1 MHQGFTESEGSI
13 RDARICVC
21 ERDAPEREEL
31 ERFVHDAFA
40 ARHGAHVHSFMPTL
54 LAMRN
59 ESGVLASVA
68 GYRCAD
74 HEPLFLERYLSAPI
88 ECTLTSAAGQRV
100 ERHQIVEVGNL
111 AGSNCR
117 AAMRLILELPR
128 LLLERGQL
136 WIVFTAT
143 DTVRALL
150 EASGAPMLQL
160 ATAEA
165 RCVAGTN
172 DDWGSYYETDPRV
185 MAGFLPHGRLLRRH
199 RVHRHAR

>member
-1 MHQGFTESEGSI
+1 MTQAFSQSDTSACA
-13 RDARICVC
+13 ARICVC
-21 ERDAPEREEL
+21 AQDTPGRDEL
-31 ERFVHDAFA
+31 ERFVHDAFES
-40 ARHGAHVHSFMPTL
+40 RHGAHIHSFMPTL

-59 ESGVLASVA
+59 ASGALSSVA

-74 HEPLFLERYLSAPI
+74 EEPLFLERYLRTPI
-88 ECTLTSAAGQRV
+88 EDALSQTVGQRIA
-100 ERHQIVEVGNL
+100 RRQIVEVGNL

-150 EASGAPMLQL
+150 DAYGAPLLQL
-160 ATAEA
+160 ATADA
-165 RCVAGTN
+165 RCVAGTQ
-172 DDWGSYYETDPRV
+172 DDWGRYYETDPRV
-185 MAGFLPHGRLLRRH
+185 MAGFLPHGNLLRRC
-199 RVHRHAR
+199 REQRHAG

>member
-1 MHQGFTESEGSI
+1 MHQGFTESDTGA
-13 RDARICVC
+13 RAARICVC
-21 ERDAPEREEL
+21 GQDAPGRDEL
-31 ERFVHDAFA
+31 ERFVHDAFES
-40 ARHGAHVHSFMPTL
+40 RHGAHVHSFMPTL

-59 ESGVLASVA
+59 ESGALSSVA

-74 HEPLFLERYLSAPI
+74 EEPLFLERYLRTPI
-88 ECTLTSAAGQRV
+88 EDALSQTAGQPIAR
-100 ERHQIVEVGNL
+100 RQIVEVGNL

-150 EASGAPMLQL
+150 DAYGAPLLQL
-160 ATAEA
+160 ATADV
-165 RCVAGTN
+165 RCVAGTQ
-172 DDWGSYYETDPRV
+172 DDWGRYYETDPRV
-185 MAGFLPHGRLLRRH
+185 MAGFLPHGNLLRR
-199 RVHRHAR
+199 RRELRHAV